1 MIRCIIYTDSEKTQE
16 SVLAPGEHTAG
27 RSRSADVHLIQP
39 DISGKHLK
47 LEVRQ
52 NGVAAENLS
61 SHGTLLNG
69 SPLLEKTEI
78 KEGDRLA
85 LGKHIE
91 IGFLFSGGDAAAPAP
106 EEDSSEA
113 TTLVPRAS
121 LPAPAVP
128 APSPDRPEQGK
139 TCPGE
144 TQTCPGE
151 TRTDPGEMKTCPG
164 ETRTDPG
171 EMKTC
176 PGETQTWPG
185 ETRTDPGAMKTC
197 PGETRTDP
205 GETGPSPEAAAPVS
219 GESPAGQ
226 GDAFKT
232 DVMHTRLASM
242 EEMNLL
248 RNADRKRS
256 TGKTFKYVLG
266 VLAAVGLLVA
276 LYMFKSPPKEVSLTW
291 PVDARGNAA
300 GAFADPGT
308 GGHRA
313 GGFSLAYPSLEGR
326 TRVEAGKDKISIFTR
341 CGKDGSVPLRIF
353 FIRKQSPA
361 FLNQERR
368 EVLSAM
374 LAELQTENKRWSL
387 SQISD
392 VFFIG
397 SENGLP
403 CLSVEY
409 RREAEGRSWYGEVL
423 FFRTGSEA
431 FIRLAEIPSSERAR
445 GQSFISNTPFL
456 KFSQA
461 YLQCHWEGDR
471 EYRYDGDPGVMMD
484 EISRHLSKQAPFE
497 WARTYLLLQRVLMES
512 GRNRNAALERNA
524 LNQLR
529 RLRAMQTIWY
539 NGQKI
544 QYNTAK
550 LSGNRHKENAVMELC
565 KTVFSSPDDLR
576 YFTLR
581 RNIWE

>member
-144 TQTCPGE
+144 TQ
-151 TRTDPGEMKTCPG
+151 
-164 ETRTDPG
+164 
-171 EMKTC
+171 
-176 PGETQTWPG
+176 
-185 ETRTDPGAMKTC
+185 TC

>member
-16 SVLAPGEHTAG
+16 SVLAPGEHIAG
-27 RSRSADVHLIQP
+27 RSRSADIHLIQP

-47 LEVRQ
+47 LEVRPD
-52 NGVAAENLS
+52 GVAAENLS
-61 SHGTLLNG
+61 SHGTRLNG
-69 SPLLEKTEI
+69 SPLLEKTEM

-91 IGFLFSGGDAAAPAP
+91 IGFLLSGGDAPAPAP

-113 TTLVPRAS
+113 ATLIPGAG
-121 LPAPAVP
+121 PAPDLRGP
-128 APSPDRPEQGK
+128 APDSSE
-139 TCPGE
+139 TTATAPGE
-144 TQTCPGE
+144 TQTDPGE
-151 TRTDPGEMKTCPG
+151 ARTDPGEMKTCIG
-164 ETRTDPG
+164 KAQTDPG
-171 EMKTC
+171 EATPA
-176 PGETQTWPG
+176 PGG
-185 ETRTDPGAMKTC
+185 EPPAADGGSA
-197 PGETRTDP
+197 GE
-205 GETGPSPEAAAPVS
+205 
-219 GESPAGQ
+219 

-256 TGKTFKYVLG
+256 TGKTFKYVLA
-266 VLAAVGLLVA
+266 VLAAVALLVA
-276 LYMFKSPPKEVSLTW
+276 LYVLKSPQKELVLSW
-291 PVDARGNAA
+291 PVDAEGHAA
-300 GAFADPGT
+300 GAFTDPGT
-308 GGHRA
+308 GGHKA
-313 GGFSLAYPSLEGR
+313 GGFSLAYPSLGSR
-326 TRVEAGKDKISIFTR
+326 TQVKTDKEKVSVFTR
-341 CGKDGSVPLRIF
+341 CGRDGSVPLRIF
-353 FIRKQSPA
+353 FLRKRSPA

-368 EVLSAM
+368 EVLSGL
-374 LAELQTENKRWSL
+374 LAGLQTENKRWSL

-409 RREAEGRSWYGEVL
+409 RREAEGRSWYGEIL

-431 FIRLAEIPSSERAR
+431 FVRLAEIPASERAR

-456 KFSQA
+456 KFSPA

-512 GRNRNAALERNA
+512 TRNSSAALERNA

-550 LSGNRHKENAVMELC
+550 LSGDRHKENAVMELC